1 MNRGDWHFVVY
12 GYDIDYFG
20 VMFAEAV
27 EAGGVEYVADPVS
40 HYSGSRAVGVFH
52 RFCEHPRLRR
62 MLHLDG
68 HSIWRRWLIG
78 DYVDVGKR
86 LCFVFLM
93 RWLKPGNEDLFLTI
107 RRRYPDAMIVVYLED
122 LYETGVNLD
131 YSMMTRHAD
140 LVVSY
145 DKGDAAKHGFLY
157 YPTFLSA
164 VSLPACGKKHTDVA
178 FCGAS
183 KQRYDLIVRTYEALV
198 SRGLECDFMV
208 SRLHPGQKKA
218 GGIRYIRYL
227 IPYQEYLSHVM
238 RSDCLLEI
246 MQDNATGYTLRTW
259 EAILYDKVLL
269 TNNKAIKEAPFYNP
283 EQFIYFETPDDIPGC
298 LSSGRQVHNPY
309 SGNLSPVKFFD
320 FLASRLS

>member
-1 MNRGDWHFVVY
+1 MKREDWHFVVY

-40 HYSGSRAVGVFH
+40 HYSGSRTLGTIH
-52 RFCEHPRLRR
+52 RLCSHPRLRR
-62 MLHLDG
+62 MLHLDRL
-68 HSIWRRWLIG
+68 SLWRRWLMG
-78 DYVDVGKR
+78 DYTNIGKK

-93 RWLKPGNEDLFLTI
+93 RWLKSENEELFLMI
-107 RRRYPDAMIVVYLED
+107 RRRYPEAKIVVYLED
-122 LYETGVNLD
+122 LYDTGANLD
-131 YSMMTRHAD
+131 YSMMDRHAD

-164 VSLPACGKKHTDVA
+164 VSLPSCGKGHYDVT

-183 KQRYDLIVRTYEALV
+183 KQRYDLIVRTYETLV
-198 SRGLECDFMV
+198 SRGIECDFMV
-208 SRLHPGQKKA
+208 SRLQPGQKKTE
-218 GGIRYIRYL
+218 GIRYIRYL
-227 IPYQEYLSHVM
+227 IPYREYLSHVM

-269 TNNKAIKEAPFYNP
+269 TNNRAIKEAPFYNP

-298 LSSGRQVHNPY
+298 LPSGSPVHNPY
-309 SGNLSPVKFFD
+309 SRNLSPVGFFGS
-320 FLASRLS
+320 LASRLS